1 MTGLPILLGLA
12 GPDVAHA
19 ATGLRA
25 GIESGALREDLIVP
39 LGFGGAGLHLGAVAS
54 TPAGPGLLDL
64 SGGLG
69 LRLLSTRYGQAAAS
83 FGTTADVRWLGAL
96 SDKVGLGP
104 AFVWDAHMNYL
115 ESWDD
120 AHGYWVGSQW
130 IGPALRVTQDLGGGP
145 EIEVAFAVALA
156 GAVGRPPEIRTEKQD
171 PLKNVGFW
179 LVGPTR
185 GEQFVTVDELQVLN
199 LDLSVL
205 LGSPEPGHG
214 RWTVGAETHL
224 VRTTT
229 PTLAV
234 DLGFTAWVGR
244 AWGNR

>member
-1 MTGLPILLGLA
+1 MIAGLA
-12 GPDVAHA
+12 GGGVSHA

-39 LGFGGAGLHLGAVAS
+39 LGFGGGGLHLGAVAS

-64 SGGLG
+64 RAGLG
-69 LRLLSTRYGQAAAS
+69 LRLLSTRFGQAAAS
-83 FGTTADVRWLGAL
+83 LGTTADVRWLGSL
-96 SDKVGLGP
+96 SDAVGLGP

-130 IGPALRVTQDLGGGP
+130 LGPAVRVTHELGGGP
-145 EIEVAFAVALA
+145 ELEAAFAVALV
-156 GAVGRPPEIRTEKQD
+156 GGVGRPPEIRTEKQD

-185 GEQFVTVDELQVLN
+185 GERFVTVDELQVMR
-199 LDLSVL
+199 LDLAVT
-205 LGSPEPGHG
+205 LGRPEPGRG
-214 RWTVGAETHL
+214 RWAVGADTHL

-229 PTLAV
+229 PRIAV
-234 DLGFTAWVGR
+234 DLGLTAWVGR
-244 AWGNR
+244 AWGKR